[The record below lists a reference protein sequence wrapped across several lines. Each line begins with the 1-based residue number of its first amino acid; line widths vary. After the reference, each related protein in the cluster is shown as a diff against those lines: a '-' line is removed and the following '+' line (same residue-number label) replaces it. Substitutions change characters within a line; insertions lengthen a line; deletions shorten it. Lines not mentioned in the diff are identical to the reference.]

1 MEADFECNNSALPAA
16 MTAVARIIMT
26 GVRMDDP
33 DSRFVVLKS
42 IYGAVQQNS
51 IVQNK

>member
-1 MEADFECNNSALPAA
+1 MEADFEWNNSALPAA
-16 MTAVARIIMT
+16 MTAVARIIMSD
-26 GVRMDDP
+26 VRMDDP

>member
-1 MEADFECNNSALPAA
+1 MEADFECNNSTPPAA
-16 MTAVARIIMT
+16 MTAVARIIMI

-42 IYGAVQQNS
+42 MYGAAQQNS
-51 IVQNK
+51 IVEN

>member
-1 MEADFECNNSALPAA
+1 MEADFECNNSTPPAA

-26 GVRMDDP
+26 GVFMDDP

-42 IYGAVQQNS
+42 MYGAAQQNS
-51 IVQNK
+51 IVEN

>member
-1 MEADFECNNSALPAA
+1 MEADFECNNSTPPAA
-16 MTAVARIIMT
+16 MTAVARIIMMI

-42 IYGAVQQNS
+42 MYGAAQQNS
-51 IVQNK
+51 IVEN

>member
-16 MTAVARIIMT
+16 MTAVARIIMSD
-26 GVRMDDP
+26 VRMDDP